1 MKTLLF
7 LRVVAIL
14 LPVPAAAETN
24 SFLEAH
30 CFDCHDSETQKG
42 KLDLTTL
49 KLDDANFETRVK
61 VHDRVR
67 SGEMPPTK
75 KPRPEVKEM
84 EASLATWAEQLIAV
98 DSAK

>member
-1 MKTLLF
+1 MKALLF

-49 KLDDANFETRVK
+49 KLDEANFEK
-61 VHDRVR
+61 AACGEF
-67 SGEMPPTK
+67 SGDALA
-75 KPRPEVKEM
+75 VS
-84 EASLATWAEQLIAV
+84 EAHLGGNERLSGPVCKAAV
-98 DSAK
+98 AVA